1 MAIGD
6 LPLMNVLKTKMQW
19 HQVRQRVLSE
29 NVANADTPHF
39 RGKDL
44 AKIDFAPNQ
53 VTPPSAPQVGMVQTS
68 AAHLAGRPVS
78 TTASFAKA
86 GGPGFQVRPNGNAV
100 NVEEE
105 MTKSAENQLD
115 YQTATS
121 LYQQSLSV
129 IRTALGRKA

>member
-29 NVANADTPHF
+29 NVANADTPHY

-44 AKIDFAPNQ
+44 AKVDFQPHS
-53 VTPPSAPQVGMVQTS
+53 VVPPSAPRVGMVQTS
-68 AAHLAGRPVS
+68 AGHLAGRAPS
-78 TTASFAKA
+78 DDPSFKKN
-86 GGPGFQVRPNGNAV
+86 GGPNFQVRPNGNQV
-100 NVEEE
+100 NLEEE
-105 MTKSAENQLD
+105 MTKSAENQID

-129 IRTALGRKA
+129 LRTALGRKA